1 MIGSTIIA
9 SAPTRLDF
17 GGGWTDV
24 PPYPAERGGF
34 VCNLAIERRA
44 TVTLTIP
51 PTIAPAG
58 SSCSEPCPEPHPEPY
73 LEPLPAAALRRAG
86 ITHAQVAIHSD
97 FPIGAGL
104 GGSSSV
110 GVALAA
116 AIARLQGTSA
126 DPAVLAEQSRRVEA
140 EDLGV
145 AGGFQDHY
153 AAAFG
158 GALGL
163 TFAAENHAEPLPLTD
178 RCVDDLEHC
187 LTVVYTGE
195 SRISGETIT
204 AVLDAYRDR
213 VPRVVAALDRMATLA
228 RGMRDALAG
237 GDLPTLAALI
247 DEHWQHQR
255 SLHPRITTDRIDALE
270 VRVRDAGA
278 TGFKALGASG
288 GGSVLVCSSAEH
300 APRVQAA
307 AATLGTVLSWRVA
320 RDGVRVE
327 APSPRL

>member
-58 SSCSEPCPEPHPEPY
+58 SSCSEPCPEPHPEPD
-73 LEPLPAAALRRAG
+73 LELLPAAAPGARGITDASRHSQRFHRRRTGRFFIGGCRAG
-86 ITHAQVAIHSD
+86 RRHRAAPGHVRRSGRTGRTEPACRGGGPWRGRRFPGPLCGGIRRRIGTHVRRREPRRTAAAHRSLRGR
-97 FPIGAGL
+97 PRAL
-104 GGSSSV
+104 PHGGV
-110 GVALAA
+110 HGGVAHF
-116 AIARLQGTSA
+116 
-126 DPAVLAEQSRRVEA
+126 RRN
-140 EDLGV
+140 
-145 AGGFQDHY
+145 DH
-153 AAAFG
+153 G
-158 GALGL
+158 GARRLSRPRPTGGGGARPDGD
-163 TFAAENHAEPLPLTD
+163 TGPWHA
-178 RCVDDLEHC
+178 RC
-187 LTVVYTGE
+187 
-195 SRISGETIT
+195 
-204 AVLDAYRDR
+204 
-213 VPRVVAALDRMATLA
+213 PRRWRSAH
-228 RGMRDALAG
+228 
-237 GDLPTLAALI
+237 AALI

-270 VRVRDAGA
+270 ARVRSAGA

-288 GGSVLVCSSAEH
+288 GGSVLICSPAEH
-300 APRVQAA
+300 APQVRAA
-307 AATLGTVLSWRVA
+307 AATLGAVLSWRVA